1 MRKKEIPF
9 ALPSVWNLF
18 STSSDTVFYLQLFH
32 HARQYIGQLWGVL
45 SRRQRPD
52 SVCPSW
58 FHESLMGY
66 ALPQPHIA
74 LMIGTNVFPLSDS
87 VYLTFGGTCGYSLR
101 IGSTN
106 KFSTAILAHL
116 FCPLFALDPPH
127 SFGYASGLP
136 PQSDEKIYANLR
148 GYFISDSYNQSEI
161 CDAHESI
168 PLFRFDFLQYR

>member
-1 MRKKEIPF
+1 
-9 ALPSVWNLF
+9 
-18 STSSDTVFYLQLFH
+18 
-32 HARQYIGQLWGVL
+32 
-45 SRRQRPD
+45 
-52 SVCPSW
+52 
-58 FHESLMGY
+58 MGY

-127 SFGYASGLP
+127 GFGYASGLP
-136 PQSDEKIYANLR
+136 PQSDEKSTPI
-148 GYFISDSYNQSEI
+148 
-161 CDAHESI
+161 
-168 PLFRFDFLQYR
+168 